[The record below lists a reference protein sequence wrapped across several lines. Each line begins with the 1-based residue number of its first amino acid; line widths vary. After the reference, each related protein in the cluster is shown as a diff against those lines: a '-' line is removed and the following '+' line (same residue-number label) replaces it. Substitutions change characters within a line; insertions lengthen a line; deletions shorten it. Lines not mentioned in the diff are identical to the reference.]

1 MFGSVTRGFY
11 IIAVLLGITFL
22 LEYIQLA
29 HFLNKSEESAK
40 RSGQAVIIERSVSG
54 LETLF
59 YTMRFRE
66 TSLISLDR
74 PEPQKTLGDL
84 MKQMRGEIAFLGS
97 MPVSEDMRDIIDRI
111 SSDLNQ
117 HKNDFDEI
125 IQLKTE
131 QRLIRTIFDSTY
143 QSLVSTILMSDES
156 GLLKPLFNLAHFHQ
170 KYLEGHRDTELQALN
185 LVLDSLKSRL
195 IQSKLMDDRIN
206 GYMET
211 YRKLLS
217 DDYAKEQAIRSL
229 LESSDRTT
237 ESLSIL
243 FWIMAKGAEQTLK
256 QESLAAESMRI
267 GQKKAFVLSSTL
279 SMLIFLVI
287 FVFLSARIVSPIRA
301 IAEVARRVHRGD
313 AAARYIPAK
322 KTNDEVV
329 QLGLNINAMLE
340 TLDEKNIQLVSY
352 QKELEHKIELLAGRE
367 KELEEHRSRLEEL
380 VELRT
385 GDLTEAVD
393 RLEEEVRFRIHAERE
408 LKVAMQ
414 KAEAVNQAKSEF
426 LANMS
431 HELRTP
437 LNHIIGFTELIVD
450 KSFGDLNSLQE
461 EYLNDVLQSS
471 RHLLSLINDILDLSK
486 VEAGRQELI
495 PNEVDLKS
503 LIENSLVMIKE
514 KALKHRLRVET
525 NIDDLPPSITADERK
540 LKQIVYNLLSNAVKF
555 TPEGGHISVTA
566 VTMPDGY
573 TAVAGK
579 ETGEKVPAV
588 KVSIIDTGIGL
599 SQEDLERIFSPFEQI
614 DGSKNRKF
622 GGTGLGLS
630 ITRNLVQLHGGK
642 VWAESGGKGKGSTFS
657 FIIPVNGIEIG

>member
-29 HFLNKSEESAK
+29 HFLNKAEESAK
-40 RSGQAVIIERSVSG
+40 RSEQALIIERSVSG

-84 MKQMRGEIAFLGS
+84 MKQMKGDIAFLGR

-117 HKNDFDEI
+117 HESDFDEI

-170 KYLEGHRDTELQALN
+170 KYLEGHRDSELQALN

-243 FWIMAKGAEQTLK
+243 FWTMAKGAEQTLK
-256 QESLAAESMRI
+256 QESLDAESMRI

-287 FVFLSARIVSPIRA
+287 FVFLSVRIVSPIRA
-301 IAEVARRVHRGD
+301 IAEVARRVQGGD

-340 TLDEKNIQLVSY
+340 TLDEKNIQLLSY
-352 QKELEHKIELLAGRE
+352 QKELEHKIDLLAGRE

-380 VELRT
+380 VKLRT
-385 GDLTEAVD
+385 GDLTEAVN
-393 RLEEEVRFRIHAERE
+393 RLEEEIRFRIHAESE

-514 KALKHRLRVET
+514 KALKLRLRVET

-573 TAVAGK
+573 IAVAGK
-579 ETGEKVPAV
+579 ETGEKIPAV
-588 KVSIIDTGIGL
+588 KVSITDTGIGL
-599 SQEDLERIFSPFEQI
+599 TQEDLERIFNPFEQV